1 MTTSTH
7 TRRVNSPAYYL
18 GRPAAL
24 WLAAFARRP
33 GQGPAGPG
41 PAGRTSA
48 SCTSEVRGPAA
59 DHA

>member
-1 MTTSTH
+1 MTTSTR
-7 TRRVNSPAYYL
+7 TRRGSSPAYYL

-24 WLAAFARRP
+24 WLAAYARRP
-33 GQGPAGPG
+33 VD
-41 PAGRTSA
+41 RTSA

>member
-1 MTTSTH
+1 MTTSTR
-7 TRRVNSPAYYL
+7 TRRGSSPAYYL

-24 WLAAFARRP
+24 WLAAYPRRP
-33 GQGPAGPG
+33 GPG

-48 SCTSEVRGPAA
+48 SCASEVHGPAG

>member
-1 MTTSTH
+1 MTTSTR

-24 WLAAFARRP
+24 WLAAFARQP
-33 GQGPAGPG
+33 GPG

-48 SCTSEVRGPAA
+48 SCASEVHGPAA
-59 DHA
+59 DRA